1 MRIFI
6 WWLLFTIAAIWAQS
20 FMPGIDFLAPA
31 IIVCLQMERL
41 KQAIWLTVAFI
52 LLQEGMGT
60 LAFGAGLLWYGALII
75 LYFIGRWLF
84 ESKNI
89 LFVFFIGISLGVWH
103 FILLKIMGQL
113 ENLPIATDPLLRES
127 ALQVAVFTIEW
138 GIIYSIYKRLQPDE
152 RTL

>member
-31 IIVCLQMERL
+31 VIVCLQMERL
-41 KQAIWLTVAFI
+41 KQALWLTVAFI
-52 LLQEGMGT
+52 ILQEGMGT
-60 LAFGAGLLWYGALII
+60 LAFGAGLLWYGALIL

-89 LFVFFIGISLGVWH
+89 LFVFFIGLSLGAWH
-103 FILLKIMGQL
+103 FILLQIMGQL
-113 ENLPIATDPLLRES
+113 ENLPILTDTLLTES
-127 ALQVAVFTIEW
+127 ALQAVAFTIEW
-138 GIIYSIYKRLQPDE
+138 GIIYSIYRRLQPDE

>member
-41 KQAIWLTVAFI
+41 KQAIWLTVAFLI
-52 LLQEGMGT
+52 LQEGMGT
-60 LAFGAGLLWYGALII
+60 LAFGAGLLWYGALIM

-89 LFVFFIGISLGVWH
+89 LFVFFIGISLGIWH

-113 ENLPIATDPLLRES
+113 ENLPISTDPLLRES

-138 GIIYSIYKRLQPDE
+138 GIVYSIYKRLQPDE